1 MAKNYYFENFENSGE
16 QNLVEDLVIE
26 SIRIYG
32 MDVWYIPRT
41 LVGKDDILNEDDIS
55 TFNDAYM
62 AEMYVKSVDG
72 FEGEGD
78 FLSKFGLQI
87 RDSITMTI
95 AQRTYESEIGSNEE
109 NTRPLEGDLIYL
121 PLNKKI
127 FEIQHVEHES
137 IFYQMGSLQ
146 TYDLRAELFEFS
158 GERFSTGHKF
168 IDDEF
173 KNVNI
178 FESLV
183 VADNS
188 FTVQVNDGYAFYI
201 KQSSASGDV
210 LPAYTLELNEGIEY
224 TFDQSHAS
232 NHISGDSAVELG
244 IYNNGTTTLAN
255 GYNQTTKK
263 FTPVVTGTYE
273 YKALNGASR
282 QNDLFF
288 TSRLADG
295 IPSNTWQQT
304 SVAGVPTNVDPIGG
318 NNANTYTFQATN
330 SGSLSQAVSISP
342 SGRYFTASIYVKS
355 ATAGMKLRMDNSAND
370 ALGAEVDIPQS
381 SEWQRVSVQASFG
394 ANISTPRVSI
404 VNTSGTENI
413 TSVQLW
419 GAMLQNSSGALEA
432 LGNYQPVGS
441 TFSATDLRITGGE
454 AKVIVSRDALS
465 DNTALESFIDKNT
478 GVASDNIIDFSQSNP
493 FGEDTF

>member
-1 MAKNYYFENFENSGE
+1 
-16 QNLVEDLVIE
+16 
-26 SIRIYG
+26 
-32 MDVWYIPRT
+32 
-41 LVGKDDILNEDDIS
+41 
-55 TFNDAYM
+55 
-62 AEMYVKSVDG
+62 
-72 FEGEGD
+72 
-78 FLSKFGLQI
+78 
-87 RDSITMTI
+87 
-95 AQRTYESEIGSNEE
+95 
-109 NTRPLEGDLIYL
+109 
-121 PLNKKI
+121 
-127 FEIQHVEHES
+127 
-137 IFYQMGSLQ
+137 
-146 TYDLRAELFEFS
+146 
-158 GERFSTGHKF
+158 
-168 IDDEF
+168 
-173 KNVNI
+173 
-178 FESLV
+178 V

-232 NHISGDSAVELG
+232 NDISGDSAVELG

-263 FTPVVTGTYE
+263 FTPVATGTYE

-282 QNDLFF
+282 HNDLFF

-304 SVAGVPTNVDPIGG
+304 SVAGVAINVDPIGG

-419 GAMLQNSSGALEA
+419 GAMLQHGTGALEA

-465 DNTALESFIDKNT
+465 DNTALENFIDKNT